1 MISAQNNSMINL
13 TKETNYNNKRIDSNQ
28 DRFET
33 NSNNLYKT
41 TSLVENLNTIN
52 ELNNNNNNN
61 NNRLSLMDKKKQKW
75 NEEISKYIYNQIK

>member
-33 NSNNLYKT
+33 NSNLYKT
-41 TSLVENLNTIN
+41 TSLVENVSI
-52 ELNNNNNNN
+52 
-61 NNRLSLMDKKKQKW
+61 
-75 NEEISKYIYNQIK
+75 IYC